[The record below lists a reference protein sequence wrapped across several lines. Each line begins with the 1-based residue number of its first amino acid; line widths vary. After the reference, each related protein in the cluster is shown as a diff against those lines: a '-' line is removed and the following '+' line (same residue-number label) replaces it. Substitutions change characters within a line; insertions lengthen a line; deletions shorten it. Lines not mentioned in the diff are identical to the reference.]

1 MLQVTS
7 NFALPIS
14 QAKYRLRSMAECLVG
29 KALSRTRALSAAERN
44 ADQTKL
50 PSLSSCRQECWKAR
64 KGHQALPSCLS
75 HPRTGQWLCLP
86 PTPGQLVLTWVQTE
100 QHKRAGRVLTAVSL
114 CVFFLSPPLQYV
126 VIPTRRATAVALQS
140 FTSHL
145 LGDAGSPYLIGFV
158 SAHSRFWQGCCPR
171 LCLFTLCLSQTP
183 S

>member
-50 PSLSSCRQECWKAR
+50 PSLSSCHQEGWKAR

-100 QHKRAGRVLTAVSL
+100 QHKTAGRVLTAVSL
-114 CVFFLSPPLQYV
+114 CVFFFPLLCSTWSFQHAGQ
-126 VIPTRRATAVALQS
+126 PQWPCRASLHTSWEMLAV
-140 FTSHL
+140 
-145 LGDAGSPYLIGFV
+145 LI
-158 SAHSRFWQGCCPR
+158 
-171 LCLFTLCLSQTP
+171 
-183 S
+183 